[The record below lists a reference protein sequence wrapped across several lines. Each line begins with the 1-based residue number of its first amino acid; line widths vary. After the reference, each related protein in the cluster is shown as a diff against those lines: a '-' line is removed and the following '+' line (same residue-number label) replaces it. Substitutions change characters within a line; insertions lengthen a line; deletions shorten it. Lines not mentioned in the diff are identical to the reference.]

1 MDCTTADQWPLG
13 AGGIPRPQR
22 GGLTATCRRWMH
34 VICVRAHPVGPRFE
48 NPSAPVWTFSGL
60 PTFRS
65 PDSRAHRLGP

>member
-13 AGGIPRPQR
+13 AWGIPRSQR
-22 GGLTATCRRWMH
+22 RGLTATCRRWMH
-34 VICVRAHPVGPRFE
+34 VIYVRAQPVGPLFE
-48 NPSAPVWTFSGL
+48 NPIAPVWTFSGL